1 MPSPIYTNG
10 IDFTTG
16 TYAVPPLEVPDLD
29 ALLRGEQ
36 APENADELK
45 QRAERPRSLGVK
57 DGVDVKSLAESGWA
71 VIFPDPVDPRVEA
84 ALQPL
89 LKLRREQA
97 GKRYQRY
104 SYYAGDTK
112 RRFLDNH
119 GVGPGPADPDRVPY
133 YLLLAGSPAEI
144 PYHFQAQLD
153 VQYAVGRIHFD
164 QPEDYAAYAA
174 SVVAAELGQVK
185 LPRQA
190 SFFGVTHEL
199 LDPPTAQSLEYL
211 INPLAV
217 ALGKLPSWQLA
228 TLHGPAA
235 HKAAFR
241 DHLGGSATP
250 ALFFSAG
257 HGLQMPPANHLS
269 LRPEAYQGALICADW
284 LGPGTPF
291 TNTDVL
297 FAGADLAHDANL
309 LGLIACFFAC
319 FSSGTPREDVF
330 TRLLRLRKGEEPG
343 AAPPLAAQPFV
354 AELPKRML
362 CHPGGGA
369 LAVIGHVERAWPSS
383 FLWQPKPDGTLPPQT
398 AAFESMLR
406 QLMTGYPVGATLEFL
421 NQRYAEL
428 STELKDYLEAIKFAD
443 PYDRVA
449 FANTW
454 MAANDAQWYTIIGDP
469 AVRLPV
475 VDPPAAA
482 PRPALTLTGG
492 TDHMHT
498 PSDIPPADEPSSQS
512 PPADQPPPG
521 SSANG
526 SGAFDPFAH
535 AFTPPPVASRELDH
549 LKQHHPDLYK
559 AYVEH
564 IQTGYKQNGRIFD
577 DVRRAFMRSHNS
589 TLAMYWLLFA
599 IGAGTVVTAIVLA
612 LQGSALV
619 STLFLGVGVVAF
631 VGYFVGRS
639 VISVEENLLYITWL
653 GVIYNS
659 YWTHLAWA
667 TDPKTAQGELKQAT
681 ADAISQIKQMI
692 DRHSTT
698 VKGRPTL
705 QPNPPPNT
713 TPPTPDAEQPA
724 ESDSR

>member
-1 MPSPIYTNG
+1 MAHPIYANG

-16 TYAVPPLEVPDLD
+16 TYAVPPLELPELD
-29 ALLRGEQ
+29 ALLRGEE
-36 APENADELK
+36 APENAEELQK
-45 QRAERPRSLGVK
+45 RAERPRSLGVK
-57 DGVDVKSLAESGWA
+57 DGVDVKSLADSGWA
-71 VIFPDPVDPRVEA
+71 VIFPDPVDPRIEA

-89 LKLRREQA
+89 LTLRRDQA
-97 GKRYQRY
+97 GKRCQRY
-104 SYYAGDTK
+104 SYQAGDTK
-112 RRFLDNH
+112 SSFLGRH
-119 GVGPGPADPDRVPY
+119 GAGPGPADPDKVPY
-133 YLLLAGSPAEI
+133 YLLLVGSPSEI
-144 PYHFQAQLD
+144 PYHFQSQID

-164 QPEDYAAYAA
+164 RPEDYAAYAA
-174 SVVAAELGQVK
+174 SVVAAETGRVK

-199 LDPPTAQSLEYL
+199 PDAATAQSLEYL
-211 INPLAV
+211 IDPLAT
-217 ALGKLPSWQLA
+217 ALARLPHWNLD
-228 TLHGPAA
+228 TLRGPAA

-241 DHLGGSATP
+241 EHLGGSATP
-250 ALFFSAG
+250 ALLFSAG
-257 HGLQMPPANHLS
+257 HGLQVPPGNAQH
-269 LRPEAYQGALICADW
+269 LRPEDYQGALICADW

-291 TNTDVL
+291 TNTDFL
-297 FAGADLAHDANL
+297 FAGADLLRDANL

-319 FSSGTPREDVF
+319 FGGGTPREDVF

-343 AAPPLAAQPFV
+343 AAPCLATQPFV
-354 AELPKRML
+354 ADLPKRML
-362 CHPGGGA
+362 SHPGGGA

-406 QLMTGYPVGATLEFL
+406 QLMSGYPVGATLEFL

-428 STELKDYLEAIKFAD
+428 ATDLKEYLEAIKFAD
-443 PYDRVA
+443 PYDRVT

-469 AVRLPV
+469 AVHLPV

-482 PRPALTLTGG
+482 PRPTLTLTGG
-492 TDHMHT
+492 AASMHT
-498 PSDIPPADEPSSQS
+498 PNDTPPTGEPASQPPPAEP
-512 PPADQPPPG
+512 PPPG
-521 SSANG
+521 SSTNAG
-526 SGAFDPFAH
+526 GAFDPFAQSF
-535 AFTPPPVASRELDH
+535 APPPAATNELDH
-549 LKQHHPDLYK
+549 LKQRHPELYA
-559 AYVEH
+559 AYVAH
-564 IQTGYKQNGRIFD
+564 VQAGYSQNGRIFD

-619 STLFLGVGVVAF
+619 SALFLGVGVVAF
-631 VGYFVGRS
+631 VGYFIGRS

-667 TDPKTAQGELKQAT
+667 TDPKTAQGDLKQAT
-681 ADAISQIKQMI
+681 ADAISQLKQLI
-692 DRHSTT
+692 ERHATST
-698 VKGRPTL
+698 KLRATL
-705 QPNPPPNT
+705 QPNPPPNAA
-713 TPPTPDAEQPA
+713 PGARGAEQPA